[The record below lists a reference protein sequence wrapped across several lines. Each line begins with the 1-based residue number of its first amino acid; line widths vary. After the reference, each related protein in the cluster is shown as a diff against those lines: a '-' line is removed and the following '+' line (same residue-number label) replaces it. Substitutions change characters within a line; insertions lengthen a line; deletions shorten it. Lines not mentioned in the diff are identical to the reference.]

1 MKKRRFAVSILV
13 ALVWA
18 ALMAV
23 PAAAQTAAVQPASGE
38 VVGPSVEWG
47 VVNFKHPVKVLD
59 RILFGRYMVVHD
71 HIRKAQGETCTTFHE
86 IRKDGRPG
94 KTVASFFCVLDYQA
108 VAEQSVI
115 RGRRINAGTGI
126 VLEITELQFEGNTEV
141 HKVPR

>member
-1 MKKRRFAVSILV
+1 MKKSRFAVSILV

-47 VVNFKHPVKVLD
+47 VVNFKHPVKLVD
-59 RILFGRYMVVHD
+59 QILFGRYMVVHD
-71 HIRKAQGETCTTFHE
+71 HIRKAAGEACTTFHK
-86 IRKDGRPG
+86 ITKDGRAG
-94 KTVASFFCVLDYQA
+94 ETVASFFCVLDHKA

-115 RGRRINAGTGI
+115 RGRRTGDSSI
-126 VLEITELQFEGNTEV
+126 VLEITELQFEGSTEV
-141 HKVPR
+141 HRVPG